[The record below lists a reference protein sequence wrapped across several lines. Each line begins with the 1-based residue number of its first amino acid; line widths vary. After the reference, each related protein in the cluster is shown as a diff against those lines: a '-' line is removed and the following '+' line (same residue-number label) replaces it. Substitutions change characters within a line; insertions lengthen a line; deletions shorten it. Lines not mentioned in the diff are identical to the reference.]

1 MADEYK
7 LADRSAE
14 VAVSAPELL
23 AKGFLPYQRYRV
35 TLKGPDVTV
44 LQTRDILLAGR
55 VVAVLPVD
63 LARGEVLLIRQFR
76 LPAHLADGCGDMV
89 ETVAGRAEAGESLE
103 QTARRECQEEIGVV
117 PAKLIEL
124 FSFMTTPGITDEMV
138 TVFLAAI
145 DAERVIPARSGA
157 ASEGE
162 QIETIRVSIDAALG
176 ALARGTV
183 CNGLLVIALQWLALN
198 RARLTE
204 LLR

>member
-1 MADEYK
+1 MADEHK

-76 LPAHLADGCGDMV
+76 LPAHLADDCGDMV

-103 QTARRECQEEIGVV
+103 QTARRECQEEIG
-117 PAKLIEL
+117 
-124 FSFMTTPGITDEMV
+124 
-138 TVFLAAI
+138 I
-145 DAERVIPARSGA
+145 DGGKEDRNHLVGDPRRGH
-157 ASEGE
+157 
-162 QIETIRVSIDAALG
+162 ET
-176 ALARGTV
+176 
-183 CNGLLVIALQWLALN
+183 
-198 RARLTE
+198 E
-204 LLR
+204 

>member
-44 LQTRDILLAGR
+44 RQTRDILLAGR

-89 ETVAGRAEAGESLE
+89 ETVAGRAEAGGKL
-103 QTARRECQEEIGVV
+103 QKTTRGGCQKKNGVR
-117 PAKLIEL
+117 PAEL
-124 FSFMTTPGITDEMV
+124 
-138 TVFLAAI
+138 L
-145 DAERVIPARSGA
+145 
-157 ASEGE
+157 
-162 QIETIRVSIDAALG
+162 
-176 ALARGTV
+176 
-183 CNGLLVIALQWLALN
+183 
-198 RARLTE
+198 E